1 MLYYVKASLQY
12 KEARE
17 WCHSLGAQLVE
28 LWSEQEYQDVRN
40 YICNLKFINE
50 CFILDA
56 FSFFLI
62 LERDFSVSNNKQQAF
77 LYKLNRLYHLPME
90 ASGLA

>member
-12 KEARE
+12 KEAKE
-17 WCHSLGAQLVE
+17 WCHSLGAELVE

-40 YICNLKFINE
+40 YIWNLFNNE

-56 FSFFLI
+56 YSFLFI
-62 LERDFSVSNNKQQAF
+62 LDSYEQDSICD
-77 LYKLNRLYHLPME
+77 YK
-90 ASGLA
+90 